1 MGSHAPSTQAATHN
15 TLKSLILPSIR
26 NFVIGVIALGVV
38 LCLLAG
44 TFNYW

>member
-1 MGSHAPSTQAATHN
+1 MEPQAPSTPTATRN